1 MMTVDDVNDRIDCV
15 FFPTVVKLN
24 LFVQNLYDC
33 LSTYVS
39 CLVGLIFS
47 DVVTLPIMTS
57 DSNDI

>member
-1 MMTVDDVNDRIDCV
+1 MTVDDVNDRIDCV

>member
-1 MMTVDDVNDRIDCV
+1 MTVDDVNDHIDCV